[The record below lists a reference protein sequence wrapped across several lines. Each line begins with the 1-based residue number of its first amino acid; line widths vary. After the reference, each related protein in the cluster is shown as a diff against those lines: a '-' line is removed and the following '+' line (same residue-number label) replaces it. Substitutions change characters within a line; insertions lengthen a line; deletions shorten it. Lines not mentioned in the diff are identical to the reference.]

1 MPRILVEPG
10 VSVVRWWRLGLGV
23 GLGVVV
29 GCSSAVTGAQAP
41 AINSPVASP
50 TSTSASASV
59 SVSAGSTTGSVSAL
73 PRVQPLTS
81 VVLPPR
87 PRSFDLTGVNP
98 CELLSPARRRELGLD
113 RPPYGP
119 TRKGPDYVYCSI
131 SSSEVTG
138 LGIFLDT
145 GATAALKLTQAS
157 QDGPPLDRFTVNGF
171 LVTSVK
177 SYDNAGCI
185 AVIDTGNGQN
195 LRVSYIGKWEAPRA
209 EICAKLREFVPP
221 ILDTLQKMQP

>member
-1 MPRILVEPG
+1 MPRMSVEPG
-10 VSVVRWWRLGLGV
+10 LSRVRWWWRLGLGV

-41 AINSPVASP
+41 ATNSPVASP
-50 TSTSASASV
+50 TSTPAST
-59 SVSAGSTTGSVSAL
+59 SVSAGSTTSVSAL

-98 CELLSPARRRELGLD
+98 CELLPPARRREFGLD
-113 RPPYGP
+113 RPPQ
-119 TRKGPDYVYCSI
+119 GPDQDKDFRDCVFLSTEGP
-131 SSSEVTG
+131 SV
-138 LGIFLDT
+138 GIFLDT
-145 GATAALKLTQAS
+145 RATAAVKLTQAS
-157 QDGPPLDRFTVNGF
+157 QDGPPMDRFTVNGF

-177 SYDNAGCI
+177 SFDNAGCI
-185 AVIDTGNGQN
+185 AVIDTSDKESLNIQ
-195 LRVSYIGKWEAPRA
+195 YIGKWEAPRT

-221 ILDTLQKMQP
+221 ILNTLQKMQP